1 MANPGWRVTGQVSDQ
16 VQVTQAGATVT
27 GVIVYFIT
35 GEGNEGS
42 VFIAN
47 QHYNVKNVEKAVHA
61 QAQLIDQVGRLG
73 HGETAAVI

>member
-1 MANPGWRVTGQVSDQ
+1 MADTTTWQITAQATNQT
-16 VQVTQAGATVT
+16 TINQAGNVIE

-47 QHYNVKNVEKAVHA
+47 TQFTEARVKVAVDEA
-61 QAQLIDQVGRLG
+61 ALKLDRVGRLRG
-73 HGETAAVI
+73 QVS